1 MSSFQYFT
9 DCKLKTAN
17 CKLKKMNYLKIF
29 APATVANVS
38 CGFDSL
44 GFAVDAVGDEMTF
57 TKTAEKGVKITN
69 ITGANLTYN
78 IDENAASAVVKKILN
93 EANADFGIELTIH
106 KGFAPGSGLG
116 SSAASAAGG
125 AFGANQLLGT
135 IYSDLELTKF
145 AMFGE
150 EVACGSA
157 IADNVSAAIYG
168 GFVLVRSYNPLEIIK
183 LPVPS
188 ELRVVAIHPQIEVK
202 TKDARAVLPTEIPLK
217 DAVTQWA
224 NVGGLISGLYSD
236 NYNLISNSLVDIIVE
251 PARKGLIP
259 FFDDVKN
266 AATKAGAL
274 GAGISGSG
282 PTIFALCKGD
292 EIAEKVYKSIKESYQ
307 NKGIDFEMFISKVN
321 LKGIRIIK

>member
-1 MSSFQYFT
+1 M
-9 DCKLKTAN
+9 D
-17 CKLKKMNYLKIF
+17 YLKIF
-29 APATVANVS
+29 SPATVANVS

-57 TKTAEKGVKITN
+57 TKTTEKGVKITK

-78 IDENAASAVVKKILN
+78 VDENAASAVVQKILV
-93 EANADFGIELTIH
+93 EANANFGIELTIH
-106 KGFAPGSGLG
+106 KGFSPGSGLG
-116 SSAASAAGG
+116 SSAASAAGA
-125 AFGANQLLGT
+125 AFGVNQFLENK
-135 IYSDLELTKF
+135 YSELELTKF

-150 EVACGSA
+150 EVACGSQ
-157 IADNVSAAIYG
+157 IADNVAAAIYG

-183 LPVPS
+183 LPVPN

-202 TKDARAVLPTEIPLK
+202 TKDAREVLPTEIPLK

-224 NVGGLISGLYSD
+224 NVGGLIAGLYTD

-251 PARKGLIP
+251 PHRKKLIP
-259 FFDDVKN
+259 FFDNVKN
-266 AATKAGAL
+266 AALKAGAL

-292 EIAEKVYKSIKESYQ
+292 EIANEVYKSIEESYK
-307 NKGIDFEMFISKVN
+307 NTGIDFTMFTSKVN
-321 LKGIRIIK
+321 SEGMKIIK

>member
-1 MSSFQYFT
+1 
-9 DCKLKTAN
+9 
-17 CKLKKMNYLKIF
+17 MNEIKIF

-69 ITGANLTYN
+69 ITGADLTY
-78 IDENAASAVVKKILN
+78 DVDKNAASAVVKKMLN
-93 EANADFGIELTIH
+93 EANAEFGIELTIH
-106 KGFAPGSGLG
+106 KGFSPGSGLG
-116 SSAASAAGG
+116 SSAASAAGA
-125 AFGANQLLGT
+125 AFGANQLLGNPF
-135 IYSDLELTKF
+135 SELELTKF

-150 EVACGSA
+150 EVACGTP
-157 IADNVSAAIYG
+157 IADNVAAAIYG

-188 ELRVVAIHPQIEVK
+188 ELRVVAIHPQIEVR
-202 TKDARAVLPTEIPLK
+202 TKDARDVLPTKIALK

-224 NVGGLISGLYSD
+224 NVGGLISGLYTD

-251 PARKGLIP
+251 PVRKGLIP

-266 AATKAGAL
+266 SALKAGAL

-292 EIAEKVYKSIKESYQ
+292 EIAEKVYKSIEESYK
-307 NKGIDFEMFISKVN
+307 NTGIDFEMFISKVN
-321 LKGIRIIK
+321 PEGIKIL

>member
-1 MSSFQYFT
+1 M
-9 DCKLKTAN
+9 D
-17 CKLKKMNYLKIF
+17 YLKIF

-44 GFAVDAVGDEMTF
+44 GFAVDEIGDEMTF
-57 TKTAEKGVKITN
+57 TKTTEKGVKITN

-78 IDENAASAVVKKILN
+78 VDENAASAVVKKILN

-106 KGFAPGSGLG
+106 KGFSPGSGLG
-116 SSAASAAGG
+116 SSAASAAGA
-125 AFGANQLLGT
+125 AFGANQLLGN

-150 EVACGSA
+150 EVACGTP

-168 GFVLVRSYNPLEIIK
+168 GFVLVRSYSPLEIIK
-183 LPVPS
+183 LPVPN
-188 ELRVVAIHPQIEVK
+188 ELRVVAIHPQVEVK
-202 TKDARAVLPTEIPLK
+202 TKDAREVLPTEIALK

-224 NVGGLISGLYSD
+224 NVGGLISGLYAD
-236 NYNLISNSLVDIIVE
+236 NYDLISNSLVDIIVE
-251 PARKGLIP
+251 PHRKKLIP

-292 EIAEKVYKSIKESYQ
+292 KIANEVYKSIEESYK
-307 NKGIDFEMFISKVN
+307 NTGIDFEMFISKVN
-321 LKGIRIIK
+321 HEGIKIL

>member
-1 MSSFQYFT
+1 M
-9 DCKLKTAN
+9 D
-17 CKLKKMNYLKIF
+17 YLKIF

-44 GFAVDAVGDEMTF
+44 GFAVDAIGDEMTF
-57 TKTAEKGVKITN
+57 TKTTEKGVKITN
-69 ITGANLTYN
+69 ITGANLTYDV
-78 IDENAASAVVKKILN
+78 DENAASAVVKKILN

-106 KGFAPGSGLG
+106 KGFSPGSGLG
-116 SSAASAAGG
+116 SSAASAAGA
-125 AFGANQLLGT
+125 AFGANQLLGN

-150 EVACGSA
+150 KVACGTP

-168 GFVLVRSYNPLEIIK
+168 GFVLVRSYSPLEIIK

-188 ELRVVAIHPQIEVK
+188 ELRVVAIHPQVEVK
-202 TKDARAVLPTEIPLK
+202 TKDAREVLPTEIALK

-236 NYNLISNSLVDIIVE
+236 NYELISNSLVDIIVE
-251 PARKGLIP
+251 PHRKKLIP

-292 EIAEKVYKSIKESYQ
+292 KIANEVYKSIEESYK
-307 NKGIDFEMFISKVN
+307 NTGIDFEMFISKVN
-321 LKGIRIIK
+321 HEGMKILKKQ

>member
-1 MSSFQYFT
+1 M
-9 DCKLKTAN
+9 D
-17 CKLKKMNYLKIF
+17 YLKIF

-69 ITGANLTYN
+69 ITGADLTYN
-78 IDENAASAVVKKILN
+78 VDENAASAVVKKILN

-106 KGFAPGSGLG
+106 KGFSPGSGLG
-116 SSAASAAGG
+116 SSAASAAGA
-125 AFGANQLLGT
+125 AFGTNQFLG
-135 IYSDLELTKF
+135 SPFSELELTKF

-150 EVACGSA
+150 EVACGTP
-157 IADNVSAAIYG
+157 IADNVAAAIYG
-168 GFVLVRSYNPLEIIK
+168 GFILVRSYNPLEIIK

-188 ELRVVAIHPQIEVK
+188 ELRVVAIHPQIAIK
-202 TKDARAVLPTEIPLK
+202 TKDARDVLPTKIALK

-224 NVGGLISGLYSD
+224 NVGGLISGLYTD

-251 PARKGLIP
+251 PVRKEFIP

-266 AATKAGAL
+266 SALKARAL

-282 PTIFALCKGD
+282 PTVFALCKGD
-292 EIAEKVYKSIKESYQ
+292 EIAKNVYKSIEESYK
-307 NKGIDFEMFISKVN
+307 NRGINFEMFISKVN
-321 LKGIRIIK
+321 PKGIKILK

>member
-1 MSSFQYFT
+1 
-9 DCKLKTAN
+9 
-17 CKLKKMNYLKIF
+17 MNYLKIF

-78 IDENAASAVVKKILN
+78 VDENAASAVVKKILN

-116 SSAASAAGG
+116 SSAASAAGA
-125 AFGANQLLGT
+125 AFGTNQLLGT

-150 EVACGSA
+150 EVACGTP

-202 TKDARAVLPTEIPLK
+202 TKDARAVLPKEIALK

-224 NVGGLISGLYSD
+224 NVGGLISGLYTD

-251 PARKGLIP
+251 PARKPLIP

-266 AATKAGAL
+266 AAIKAGAL

-307 NKGIDFEMFISKVN
+307 NTGIDFEMFISKIN
-321 LKGIRIIK
+321 PEGIKILE